1 MLNREQ
7 ETEELKYMAYDN
19 SISIISMDDILEA
32 YQHFEASEEVKESI
46 LDFISDLTGKS
57 VDALAEMLENSK

>member
-1 MLNREQ
+1 
-7 ETEELKYMAYDN
+7 MAWDN

-32 YQHFEASEEVKESI
+32 YRHFEASEEVKESI

-57 VDALAEMLENSK
+57 VDALAEMIENSK